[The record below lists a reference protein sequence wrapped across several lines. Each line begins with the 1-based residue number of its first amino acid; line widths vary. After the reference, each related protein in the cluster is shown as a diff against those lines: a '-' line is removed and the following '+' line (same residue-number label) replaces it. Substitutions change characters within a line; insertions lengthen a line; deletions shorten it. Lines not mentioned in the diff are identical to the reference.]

1 MCSLC
6 NVVDSVREVRCGGKC
21 LTLTSLCVECL
32 TLTSLCGGECLTL
45 TSLCGECLTLTS
57 LTIFI

>member
-6 NVVDSVREVRCGGKC
+6 NVVDRVSEVRCGG
-21 LTLTSLCVECL
+21 EY
-32 TLTSLCGGECLTL
+32 LTL
-45 TSLCGECLTLTS
+45 TSLCGEYLTLTALCGEYLTLTSLCGEYLTLTS

>member
-6 NVVDSVREVRCGGKC
+6 NVVDRVSEVR
-21 LTLTSLCVECL
+21 
-32 TLTSLCGGECLTL
+32 CGGECLTL
-45 TSLCGECLTLTS
+45 TALCGEYLTLTSLCGEYLTLTS